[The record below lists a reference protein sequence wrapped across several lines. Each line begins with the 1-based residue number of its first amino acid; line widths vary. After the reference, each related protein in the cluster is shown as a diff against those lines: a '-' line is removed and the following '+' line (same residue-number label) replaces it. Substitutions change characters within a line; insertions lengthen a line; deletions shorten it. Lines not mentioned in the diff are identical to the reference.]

1 MSRAHAVAAANN
13 PLPASRSSLQTLREA
28 LQLLW
33 GVADLYAKRRLLLAL
48 ALVAC
53 TALLAALTPIALKLA
68 IDALT
73 TAGQAQTP
81 LVPLTFVGLYVAG
94 QYVVRSFGELR
105 VLMYGQAEQ
114 RVRDRKSVV

>member
-68 IDALT
+68 VDALT
-73 TAGQAQTP
+73 PGAPASTLLTP
-81 LVPLTFVGLYVAG
+81 AVFVALYVLG
-94 QYVVRSFGELR
+94 QYFVRSFTELR
-105 VLMYGQAEQ
+105 VLM
-114 RVRDRKSVV
+114 